1 MVLRDAGPGKLN
13 VVKIVKTIL
22 GLGLKEA
29 KDLVEQGGV
38 MKADVSREEA
48 EAIKAQMVEA
58 GATVE
63 IQVHGATEPEPML
76 APTPAPTPTGG
87 FDVVLLDAGPGKLNV
102 VKIVKT
108 ILGLGLKEAK
118 DLVEQ
123 GGVMKANVSREE
135 AEAIK
140 AQLVEAGAT
149 VEIRGDGAPAPKP
162 EPNPE
167 PTPSEGFDVV
177 LHDAGPGKLNVV
189 KIVKTI
195 LGLGLKEAKDLVDQG
210 GVMVTNVSREM
221 AEAIRAQMVEAGATV
236 EIRDH
241 A

>member
-1 MVLRDAGPGKLN
+1 M
-13 VVKIVKTIL
+13 
-22 GLGLKEA
+22 
-29 KDLVEQGGV
+29 
-38 MKADVSREEA
+38 
-48 EAIKAQMVEA
+48 
-58 GATVE
+58 
-63 IQVHGATEPEPML
+63 
-76 APTPAPTPTGG
+76 
-87 FDVVLLDAGPGKLNV
+87 